1 MEFVVRH
8 VALTQ
13 SRINLGCHDADAD
26 GWLTEEARGGGCYIG
41 GYIWVVT

>member
-1 MEFVVRH
+1 LYRYIVVRH

-26 GWLTEEARGGGCYIG
+26 GWLTVGLYKLNSV
-41 GYIWVVT
+41 YP